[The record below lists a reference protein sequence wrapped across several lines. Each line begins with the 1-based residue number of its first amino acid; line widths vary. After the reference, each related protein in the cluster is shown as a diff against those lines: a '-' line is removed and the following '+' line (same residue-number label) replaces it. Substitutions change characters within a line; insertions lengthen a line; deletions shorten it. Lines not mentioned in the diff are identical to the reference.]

1 MTILIFVKSFF
12 KKNCKFAFWHYFVLQ
27 LENHTRTQQMRK
39 IYLLLSLMIITTLAY
54 SQSSNLIVFSENG
67 ERFQVVLNGILQNA
81 QAETNVL
88 ITDLIAPSYKLKLLF
103 ENPNIPDLDKTV
115 YFNDPGVQMTMK
127 LKLNKKGK
135 YVLRLF
141 NAVPIAQAP
150 PRPPSQ
156 HIIMYSTTPAVVT
169 QTTTTTTSGNGYPN
183 GNDNVNVNMNV
194 NGINMNMN
202 VNAGANIQTS
212 TTTTTTTTTSG
223 GINNIGSTTTYVLPG
238 YNGDYGCPYPMSRA
252 DFESAKRSIA
262 GKSFSDSKL
271 KLAKQIINT
280 NCLLSTQVMQLMEL
294 FDFENDKLDLAKYA
308 YGYTLDIGNYYR
320 VNDAFEFES
329 SIDELDHYINSFRR

>member
-1 MTILIFVKSFF
+1 
-12 KKNCKFAFWHYFVLQ
+12 
-27 LENHTRTQQMRK
+27 MRK
-39 IYLLLSLMIITTLAY
+39 IYLLLSFLVFTAMAY
-54 SQSSNLIVFSENG
+54 SQRSNLIVFSENG

-81 QAETNVL
+81 QAETNVM
-88 ITDLIAPSYKLKLLF
+88 ITNLIAPSYKLKLLF
-103 ENPNIPDLDKTV
+103 ENPNISDLEKTV

-127 LKLNKKGK
+127 LKLNKKGR

-141 NAVPIAQAP
+141 NTVPLAQAS

-156 HIIMYSTTPAVVT
+156 HVVMFSTTPAVIT
-169 QTTTTTTSGNGYPN
+169 QTTTTTTTGNAYPN
-183 GNDNVNVNMNV
+183 NNDNVNVNMNV

-202 VNAGANIQTS
+202 VNAGSNMQTS
-212 TTTTTTTTTSG
+212 TTTTTTTTSG
-223 GINNIGSTTTYVLPG
+223 GMNNTGTTTTYVLPG

-252 DFESAKRSIA
+252 DFEAAKRSIA
-262 GKSFSDSKL
+262 SKDFSDSKL

-329 SIDELDHYINSFRR
+329 SIDELDNYINSFRR